1 MILLEFI
8 VVAYFSAII
17 ISYALLLLFWVVM
30 IVDSNHP
37 HRGFITYKT
46 FKALFESVEW
56 EKPSYSSQYILRK
69 KGDPYGDMDNYE
81 MFPSA
86 SSFVFNGKSMLP
98 ITPLTLL
105 LIVILI
111 YKHKE
116 HRKMKVK
123 HKTFIWKVDNNE

>member
-1 MILLEFI
+1 MTLLEFI
-8 VVAYFSAII
+8 AIASFSILF

-30 IVDSNHP
+30 LADGKP

-81 MFPSA
+81 MFPSTF
-86 SSFVFNGKSMLP
+86 SFIYDGKSMLP

-105 LIVILI
+105 LVIILVC
-111 YKHKE
+111 KHEESK
-116 HRKMKVK
+116 KMRIKN
-123 HKTFIWKVDNNE
+123 KTFIWKVGDKNE